1 MKFSILMP
9 TFNRGEY
16 IREAV
21 DSILNQKVD
30 LELIIK
36 DGGESIEH
44 LLPKDDRIKYIW
56 NKDRGITDAIN
67 QAIQASAG
75 DIISW
80 ANDDDILEESI
91 LETVEKEIEGNEWLY
106 GKIALTSGGE
116 LGSEWDLQRMLKVNI
131 VPQPTVYWT
140 RKAME
145 EIGLMDED
153 NDLVSDY
160 DYWLRLGMKYTPKFL
175 NIIMAKYR
183 IHEGQITSQIP
194 AEQLAQAQKVRQ
206 KYI

>member
-1 MKFSILMP
+1 MP

-16 IREAV
+16 ILDAV
-21 DSILNQKVD
+21 NSILNQKVE

-67 QAIQASAG
+67 QAMEVSTG

-80 ANDDDILEESI
+80 ANDDDILEDGI
-91 LETVEKEIEGNEWLY
+91 LEIVEKEITGHEWLY

-145 EIGLMDED
+145 EVGKMDET

-175 NIIMAKYR
+175 NMTMARYR
-183 IHEGQITSQIP
+183 VHEGQITSQIP
-194 AEQLAQAQKVRQ
+194 EEQLAQAEKVRQ
-206 KYI
+206 KYL